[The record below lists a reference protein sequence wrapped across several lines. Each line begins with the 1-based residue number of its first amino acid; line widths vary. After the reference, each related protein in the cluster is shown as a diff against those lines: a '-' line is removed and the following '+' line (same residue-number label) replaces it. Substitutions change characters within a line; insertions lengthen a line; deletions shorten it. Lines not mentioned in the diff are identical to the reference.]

1 MASELL
7 KNKALIQKLKEPE
20 VPTVNFDLASTDF
33 EELFTLPEP
42 KPQELLDIQE
52 DVRIQRQQDTMDK
65 ARPFLMDESV
75 DFIERQNFA
84 EKAIVKK
91 GPEKGKLKIPLTSE
105 QKEILEDVYGVKT
118 FEAAKKRY
126 GDATAQ
132 EIIYRIRAGKV
143 YKGMKSPIVKGFGLG
158 ATVPVEQSPE
168 AKKIIV
174 AELNNLKV
182 IKNKRAFFD
191 FKEGDKW
198 YKNLSKRLNNLSREP
213 LNRAIKTIAQEE
225 FPNSYIGKE
234 GKKRYRQE
242 MVVKTFIDSLE
253 VNNGF
258 TGNEKFSDVLKEFRG
273 SKDHKFEQIN
283 KDFKSWA
290 KGEYEVDG
298 VDRSK
303 LTPQQLKDI
312 KNYKPNQKQIRS
324 VPKEE
329 QLKWMH
335 GANDRFKNL
344 SAREVEKK
352 FFEKFPDAPKRAFLQ
367 RSNELVQIK
376 RTGSVISGAD
386 STIEYPWAKTEPDNR
401 SKWLKETIGKQFGGN
416 YGALIRR
423 ADQFREAGNIED
435 AIRLEKAADKYFGP
449 KGIFRKATGEGEHPF
464 SRIMGG
470 ADQELKINSLV
481 RGDLNQFKRLNFDQ
495 PVIQLLNKYSLT
507 KPGSVA
513 RQKIIDEIEDRKKL
527 MNLLTETKNEKGI
540 VDVVKFNYG
549 QKKIGPSTQVIPI
562 DKLDEM
568 GKFNVQDFVVRG
580 ENYLKGFKAASEKAP
595 VLMQDGKITTKKFKG
610 KELQDLIAA
619 IACPGKAM
627 GGRIG
632 FQDGTSCFE
641 KGKKMVN
648 TGKIPEGA
656 GKINFIK
663 FANKAMEIGRQ
674 SGRGLR
680 TIGKFAIIPEMIII
694 GADTLIRTGM
704 GDTLDEA
711 FKRAS
716 DIYRTDE
723 AYEQA
728 DAAEINRRMGTKD
741 AEVILNLRKFNTEKQ
756 KLSSLEQQKEADL
769 ALAGDDFAETNIG
782 MTEEE
787 IEKFYAPKI
796 QEQEGKVFDASISDA
811 EEFEAL
817 AKETEFADKKGVD
830 YKKSPVGAFLD
841 YIAEKPAVKP
851 ITEFFDTDVVQE
863 PDVGIE
869 ALTNLFKS
877 QGATDKEIRGFKYAA
892 SKDPQAA
899 LRVLEAFK
907 ELDAKPLPEG
917 TVRTGRSL
925 ADEIRSLQFEAAKT
939 DPALAERYFGPS
951 MMPFGETVAQTDLEE
966 GEIPMYDDEQSFKTD
981 RFQDFEM
988 NQGIYALGGRVGFKD
1003 GPKDPG
1009 RRTFL
1014 KLMAGIMSLPLVG
1027 KFFKPAAPVVEKLAN
1042 TSTKMPDWF
1051 PNFVQKFMNNSI
1063 GKKIDADLMQYKN
1076 PDLPGVTLTRNDD
1089 GRVFVE
1095 GKNEYNEVYQIE
1107 YEPPGYE
1114 VLDYET
1120 GKAVKTQGNFEAKEG
1135 RHVAMGRDD
1144 YDVEA
1149 FYADDLDEIAA
1160 SDIADMEKY
1169 TTGKVTGTVKDS
1181 MGKDTGLKKGEYDLN
1196 VAQGRAEAEVDI
1208 ARDLDDFYED

>member
-7 KNKALIQKLKEPE
+7 KNRALIQKLKEPE
-20 VPTVNFDLASTDF
+20 VPTVKFNLASTGF

-52 DVRIQRQQDTMDK
+52 NVRIQKQQDTMDK
-65 ARPFLMDESV
+65 ARPFLMDESI

-84 EKAIVKK
+84 EKAIVKNRK
-91 GPEKGKLKIPLTSE
+91 TVTKLTKPLTAE
-105 QKEILEDVYGVKT
+105 QKEILEDVYGVRT
-118 FEAAKKRY
+118 FEAAKKKY
-126 GDATAQ
+126 GDIVALD
-132 EIIYRIRAGKV
+132 IVNRIRAGQT
-143 YKGMKSPIVKGFGLG
+143 YKGMKSPLVQGFGPG
-158 ATVPVEQSPE
+158 TSIPTEQSPE

-174 AELNNLKV
+174 AELNKLKV
-182 IKNKRAFFD
+182 MKNNRAFFD

-213 LNRAIKTIAQEE
+213 LNRAIKIVAQEE

-234 GKKRYRQE
+234 GRIRYRKE

-273 SKDHKFEQIN
+273 SYDHQFEQIN

-290 KGEYEVDG
+290 RGEYEVDG

-303 LTPQQLKDI
+303 LTPKQLKDI
-312 KNYKPNQKQIRS
+312 KNYKSNQKQVRS
-324 VPKEE
+324 AAKEQ

-352 FFEKFPDAPKRAFLQ
+352 FFRKFPNAPKTAFLQ

-376 RTGSVISGAD
+376 RTGSVISGSN

-423 ADQFREAGNIED
+423 ADEFRAQGNIED
-435 AIRLEKAADKYFGP
+435 AIRLEEAADKYFGP

-481 RGDLNQFKRLNFDQ
+481 RGDLNQFKRANFDV
-495 PVIQLLNKYSLT
+495 PVIQLLNKYSRT
-507 KPGSVA
+507 KPGSAA

-549 QKKIGPSTQVIPI
+549 KTKIGPSTQVVPI

-568 GKFNVQDFVVRG
+568 GKFNLEDFVVRG
-580 ENYLKGFKAASEKAP
+580 KNYLEGFEAASKKVPE
-595 VLMQDGKITTKKFKG
+595 LMQDGKITTKKFKG

-656 GKINFIK
+656 AKRNFIN
-663 FANKAMEIGRQ
+663 FANKAMEIGKQ

-680 TIGKFAIIPEMIII
+680 TITKFGILPEMVII
-694 GADTLIRTGM
+694 GADTLIRKGM
-704 GDTLDEA
+704 GDTFDEA

-716 DIYRTDE
+716 AIYRTDD

-728 DAAEINRRMGTKD
+728 DASEINRRMNSNDG
-741 AEVILNLRKFNTEKQ
+741 ELILNLRKFNNERA
-756 KLSSLEQQKEADL
+756 KLSSLEQQK
-769 ALAGDDFAETNIG
+769 
-782 MTEEE
+782 
-787 IEKFYAPKI
+787 
-796 QEQEGKVFDASISDA
+796 
-811 EEFEAL
+811 
-817 AKETEFADKKGVD
+817 
-830 YKKSPVGAFLD
+830 
-841 YIAEKPAVKP
+841 
-851 ITEFFDTDVVQE
+851 
-863 PDVGIE
+863 
-869 ALTNLFKS
+869 NL
-877 QGATDKEIRGFKYAA
+877 I
-892 SKDPQAA
+892 
-899 LRVLEAFK
+899 
-907 ELDAKPLPEG
+907 
-917 TVRTGRSL
+917 
-925 ADEIRSLQFEAAKT
+925 
-939 DPALAERYFGPS
+939 
-951 MMPFGETVAQTDLEE
+951 
-966 GEIPMYDDEQSFKTD
+966 
-981 RFQDFEM
+981 
-988 NQGIYALGGRVGFKD
+988 
-1003 GPKDPG
+1003 
-1009 RRTFL
+1009 
-1014 KLMAGIMSLPLVG
+1014 
-1027 KFFKPAAPVVEKLAN
+1027 
-1042 TSTKMPDWF
+1042 
-1051 PNFVQKFMNNSI
+1051 
-1063 GKKIDADLMQYKN
+1063 
-1076 PDLPGVTLTRNDD
+1076 
-1089 GRVFVE
+1089 
-1095 GKNEYNEVYQIE
+1095 
-1107 YEPPGYE
+1107 
-1114 VLDYET
+1114 
-1120 GKAVKTQGNFEAKEG
+1120 
-1135 RHVAMGRDD
+1135 
-1144 YDVEA
+1144 
-1149 FYADDLDEIAA
+1149 
-1160 SDIADMEKY
+1160 
-1169 TTGKVTGTVKDS
+1169 
-1181 MGKDTGLKKGEYDLN
+1181 
-1196 VAQGRAEAEVDI
+1196 
-1208 ARDLDDFYED
+1208 